1 MGYPNQTV
9 GFIMWFLTLLFGM
22 LLGHLVSQW
31 ASYKSFPFRMIN
43 QMAMTAVDVKGKRLW
58 RWMCCHKKPAHD
70 RPDPTTGRSP
80 ITSSDHPAQLQ
91 LPPLDQLLS
100 MVQTLSQ
107 TASMFSTRNGTHVAT
122 HTTPH
127 VAAHTTPHVATH
139 TAQRRTHHNSAF
151 HRKPLRKPSS
161 YLLSEVNPMSIN
173 KQL

>member
-1 MGYPNQTV
+1 
-9 GFIMWFLTLLFGM
+9 MWFLTLLFGM
-22 LLGHLVSQW
+22 LVGHLASQW

-70 RPDPTTGRSP
+70 RPDPTTLRRTP
-80 ITSSDHPAQLQ
+80 SDHPAQLQ

-107 TASMFSTRNGTHVAT
+107 TASMFSTRNGTHVVATSPQSHVAT
-122 HTTPH
+122 HTAPLSQ
-127 VAAHTTPHVATH
+127 PHVATH

-161 YLLSEVNPMSIN
+161 YLLSEVNPM
-173 KQL
+173 